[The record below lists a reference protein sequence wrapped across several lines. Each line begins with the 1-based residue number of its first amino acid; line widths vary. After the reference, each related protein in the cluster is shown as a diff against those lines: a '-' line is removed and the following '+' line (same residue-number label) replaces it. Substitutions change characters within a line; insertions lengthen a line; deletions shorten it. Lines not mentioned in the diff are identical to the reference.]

1 MKKDN
6 IILVL
11 LLIVIVIIAL
21 ICGYFA
27 YNKNEV
33 NELTD
38 AIKIKEEYEKY
49 NGKINEETNEVYEEV
64 LLSDDNPFLYKTEE
78 DILKLLDNGT
88 GLIYFGIP
96 SKNLSRTV
104 MNELNSLL
112 KENNIKEIYYL
123 DISLVRDI
131 FTLDENDKIIKEK
144 EGNTNYYKLLRILD
158 KYLKEY
164 TLIGSDN
171 TPIPTKEKR
180 IYAPT
185 VISVL
190 NGKITSFYEISS
202 EKENDKLEEKELVE
216 LKKELKKL
224 ISSISTNDEKNKNK

>member
-6 IILVL
+6 IVLIL
-11 LLIVIVIIAL
+11 LLIIIAIIAL
-21 ICGYFA
+21 MCGYFA

-33 NELTD
+33 NEITD

-49 NGKINEETNEVYEEV
+49 NGKINDETNKTYEEV
-64 LLSDDNPFLYKTEE
+64 HLSDDNPFVYKKEE

-96 SKNLSRTV
+96 NNHPSRSIIKII
-104 MNELNSLL
+104 EEIS
-112 KENNIKEIYYL
+112 KENKIKEIYYL
-123 DISLVRDI
+123 DISLVRDT

-144 EGNTNYYKLLRILD
+144 EGNSNYYKLLNVLD

-164 TLIGSDN
+164 TLIGKENITISTN
-171 TPIPTKEKR
+171 EKR

-185 VISVL
+185 LIAVL
-190 NGKITSFYEISS
+190 NGKITSFYEI
-202 EKENDKLEEKELVE
+202 EKENDILDE
-216 LKKELKKL
+216 KKL
-224 ISSISTNDEKNKNK
+224 IEIEKTIKKLILSFYLY